1 MRNRDADRPGG
12 PTSPTALASPDW
24 LPSEA
29 ARARLGVL
37 RQTLYTYVSRGLV
50 RVRVAEN
57 DPRRSLY
64 DPGSIDALLDRRRRG
79 RTRQAVAAS
88 AIDFGEPVL
97 TSRITRIA
105 DGVVLYR
112 GQDAIELAR
121 TTTLEDTAALLWEAP
136 MRETPAQEPPTRDTA
151 APEMSAPEMS
161 AREMSARE
169 TIARETPPLET
180 AA

>member
-1 MRNRDADRPGG
+1 MRIRDADRPGG
-12 PTSPTALASPDW
+12 PTSLAAPAAPAW
-24 LPSEA
+24 LTSEA
-29 ARARLGVL
+29 ALARLGVL

-79 RTRQAVAAS
+79 RTRQAVAGS

-105 DGVVLYR
+105 DGVLLYR
-112 GQDAIELAR
+112 GQDAIALAR
-121 TTTLEDTAALLWEAP
+121 TMTLEDAAALLWETPVREAP
-136 MRETPAQEPPTRDTA
+136 GYA
-151 APEMSAPEMS
+151 
-161 AREMSARE
+161 
-169 TIARETPPLET
+169 PPLPG
-180 AA
+180 AAA